1 MESDPDGR
9 LIGVAII
16 VLDAILA
23 THTKHMRV
31 PPLAVGLGIYLPTAS
46 TLMIVVGTIV
56 GWFYDA
62 APIARGI
69 RKGRSSSASCSPRV

>member
-1 MESDPDGR
+1 MGAY
-9 LIGVAII
+9 IGIGII

-23 THTKHMRV
+23 KTTKHMRV

-56 GWFYDA
+56 GWFFDRRA
-62 APIARGI
+62 DRT
-69 RKGRSSSASCSPRV
+69 RESRRDESNSACCSRRV